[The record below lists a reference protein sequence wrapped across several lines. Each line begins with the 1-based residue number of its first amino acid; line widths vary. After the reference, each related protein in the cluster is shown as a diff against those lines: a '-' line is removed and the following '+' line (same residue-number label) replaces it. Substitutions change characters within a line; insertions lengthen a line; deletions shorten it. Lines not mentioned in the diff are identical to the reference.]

1 MPPTL
6 SVMIHDAFQMFPLRC
21 KDVTQRREKT
31 SKEKASFILMMTF
44 CCMAVC
50 FSLSLV
56 KSCCGRLLQIL
67 VTNLVIV
74 QLNFKPLIIAGG

>member
-21 KDVTQRREKT
+21 NDVTQRHEKT
-31 SKEKASFILMMTF
+31 SEQKASFILMMTF
-44 CCMAVC
+44 CGMAVC

-56 KSCCGRLLQIL
+56 KSCCGRLLHIL
-67 VTNLVIV
+67 VTIFAIV
-74 QLNFKPLIIAGG
+74 QLNFKPLIMVGG